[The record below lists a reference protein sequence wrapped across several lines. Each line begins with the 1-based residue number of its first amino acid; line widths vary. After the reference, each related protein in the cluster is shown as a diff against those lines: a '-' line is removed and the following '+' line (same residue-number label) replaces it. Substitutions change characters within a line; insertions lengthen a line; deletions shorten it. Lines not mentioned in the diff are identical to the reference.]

1 MSKVVISYDGCGQTC
16 NRFWSWIPLFLLKK
30 RENVRVYIL
39 LPDYHLKYFPVVQLI
54 SFFFVF

>member
-39 LPDYHLKYFPVVQLI
+39 LPDYHLKYFLNCI
-54 SFFFVF
+54 